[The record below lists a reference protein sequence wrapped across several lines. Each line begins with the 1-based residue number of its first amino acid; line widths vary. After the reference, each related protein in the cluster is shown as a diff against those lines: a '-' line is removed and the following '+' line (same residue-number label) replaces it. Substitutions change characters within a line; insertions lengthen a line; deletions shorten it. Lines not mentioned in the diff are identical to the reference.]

1 MPKVLLSKSPPWLS
15 SAALL
20 IAFSTRL
27 AAEAPPSPGDRGP
40 TRERPN
46 QKRGIVLNTPQALSG
61 YTLFAPLNSTKTYL
75 VDLDG
80 KLVHTWPSKY
90 VPGQAVYLLDD
101 GSILRCA
108 REPKNRNFGGGGIG
122 GRVQRIAADGKLLWD
137 LDYADERH
145 CQHHDIEPL
154 PGGNI
159 LLIAWEKKS
168 RDEAIKAG
176 RDPDA
181 MRGDELW
188 PDYVIEISPDGA
200 TDGKVV
206 WEWHLWDHLVQEF
219 DESKANYGVVAEHP
233 ELVDLNFDKRAPR
246 ESRPDMDRLR
256 GLGYIGGREP
266 DDGPDDRKDGPP
278 PGRPGGFDRH
288 ADWCHTN
295 AIDYN
300 AELDQIV
307 LSVHNFSEIWI
318 IDHSTTTQEA
328 AGHRGGRYGKGGD
341 LLYRWGNPRAYG
353 AGDAENQVLFA
364 QHDARWIK
372 KGMPGAGHLTVF
384 NNGEGRPDG
393 DYSSIVEI
401 ALPITPKGDYR
412 LERGTAYEPTRP
424 YWEYTAAEKSDFF
437 SSHISGAQRLSN
449 GSTLICNGEEGRIFE
464 VSPAGKTV
472 WDYLN
477 PYLEREGP
485 EDGFGPP
492 HERPGKWQSP
502 DRDGDRHNP
511 RDPDGHQQP
520 RDALRRHR
528 HGGPPGGP
536 AGGLFRATRI
546 PMNHPGL
553 RALLNAVPPK

>member
-1 MPKVLLSKSPPWLS
+1 MGL
-15 SAALL
+15 
-20 IAFSTRL
+20 R
-27 AAEAPPSPGDRGP
+27 AEAQPSPGDRGP
-40 TRERPN
+40 KPDRPE
-46 QKRGIVLNTPQALSG
+46 QKRGLVLNTPKALPG

-80 KLVHTWPSKY
+80 KLVHTWRSKY

-108 REPKNRNFGGGGIG
+108 REPRNKSFGGGGIG

-137 LDYADERH
+137 YAYANEQH

-188 PDYVIEISPDGA
+188 PDYVIEVAPDGA
-200 TDGKVV
+200 TGGKVV
-206 WEWHLWDHLVQEF
+206 WGWHLWDHLVQEF
-219 DESKANYGVVAEHP
+219 DDSKANYGAVAEHP
-233 ELVDLNFDKRAPR
+233 ELINVNFDPHGPR
-246 ESRPDMDRLR
+246 ESREDMDKLR
-256 GLGYIGGREP
+256 SLGYVGGREP
-266 DDGPDDRKDGPP
+266 DDGPGDRDAGPPDGP
-278 PGRPGGFDRH
+278 GRGPGGFDRH

-295 AIDYN
+295 SVDYN
-300 AELDQIV
+300 AEFDQIA
-307 LSVHNFSEIWI
+307 LSVHNFNEVWI
-318 IDHSTTTQEA
+318 IDHSTTTKEA

-341 LLYRWGNPRAYG
+341 LLYRWGNPRAFG
-353 AGDAENQVLFA
+353 AGDGDDQKLFA
-364 QHDARWIK
+364 QHDARWIE
-372 KGMPGAGHLTVF
+372 KGLPGAGHLTVF

-401 ALPITPKGDYR
+401 ALPNTPKGDYR
-412 LERGTAYEPTRP
+412 LERDKAFEPTQP
-424 YWEYTAAEKSDFF
+424 YWEYTAPDKSDFF
-437 SSHISGAQRLSN
+437 ASHISGAQRLQN
-449 GSTLICNGEEGRIFE
+449 GNTLICNGEEGRIFE
-464 VSPAGKTV
+464 VSPAGKIV

-492 HERPGKWQSP
+492 RDRPGGRRFR
-502 DRDGDRHNP
+502 DRDGDGDHGPPQVQKGDRKDDRRP
-511 RDPDGHQQP
+511 RNDSRGRRRWGPGH
-520 RDALRRHR
+520 
-528 HGGPPGGP
+528 GPPGGP
-536 AGGLFRATRI
+536 GGPGGGLFRATRI
-546 PMNHPGL
+546 AMNHPGL
-553 RALLNAVPPK
+553 KAILNAAPPK